1 MLFKMYTPS
10 NHLYKLILLRLSKT
24 NPLLLLRK
32 FGNIYIGWGMKYI
45 GEAYT
50 PTIFPPPQN
59 EYPSG
64 PEITE
69 ALDPSVEEEQALKA
83 ALEEQTAALEETED
97 LEEDEEE
104 DD

>member
-1 MLFKMYTPS
+1 MLF
-10 NHLYKLILLRLSKT
+10 LLRQAIILL
-24 NPLLLLRK
+24 PLRK

-50 PTIFPPPQN
+50 PTILPPPQN

-83 ALEEQTAALEETED
+83 ALEEQTAALDETED
-97 LEEDEEE
+97 LEDEEDE
-104 DD
+104 